1 MKLNFNCRKDINNL
15 PDYIYRL
22 ICENS
27 IFILNF
33 AYFFFL
39 NRRRES
45 TLYRVRRHRTISIF
59 NSHLYIIGS
68 RYNDILPL
76 LHHLM
81 INQTYEIRHNHT

>member
-33 AYFFFL
+33 VYFFFL
-39 NRRRES
+39 NRGRKN
-45 TLYRVRRHRTISIF
+45 TIYRIKFHRTISVF
-59 NSHLYIIGS
+59 NSYLYIIGS
-68 RYNDILPL
+68 RYN
-76 LHHLM
+76 
-81 INQTYEIRHNHT
+81 